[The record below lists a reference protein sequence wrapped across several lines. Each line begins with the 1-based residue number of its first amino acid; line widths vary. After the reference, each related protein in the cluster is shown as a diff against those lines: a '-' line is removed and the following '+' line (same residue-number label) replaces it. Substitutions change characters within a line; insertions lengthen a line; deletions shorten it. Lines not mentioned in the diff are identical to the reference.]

1 MINQN
6 SEILNKLFFTE
17 LQMLVEKYNNIDEV
31 TKKQIESI
39 VTSLRDEELQSYL
52 MRNMDKLLDILK
64 VIFLLI
70 ISFLNLALYRTLS
83 YVPQLLLPQYLYL
96 MMKSLILPIRFYH
109 EIFSILLNTK
119 NNSKRNSI
127 QLKVEIVF
135 QTYYILYYT
144 TLSHKA
150 RNKTCQ

>member
-64 VIFLLI
+64 C
-70 ISFLNLALYRTLS
+70 TG
-83 YVPQLLLPQYLYL
+83 
-96 MMKSLILPIRFYH
+96 
-109 EIFSILLNTK
+109 EIDE
-119 NNSKRNSI
+119 
-127 QLKVEIVF
+127 EIV
-135 QTYYILYYT
+135 
-144 TLSHKA
+144 
-150 RNKTCQ
+150 

>member
-52 MRNMDKLLDILK
+52 M
-64 VIFLLI
+64 
-70 ISFLNLALYRTLS
+70 
-83 YVPQLLLPQYLYL
+83 
-96 MMKSLILPIRFYH
+96 MK
-109 EIFSILLNTK
+109 
-119 NNSKRNSI
+119 
-127 QLKVEIVF
+127 
-135 QTYYILYYT
+135 
-144 TLSHKA
+144 
-150 RNKTCQ
+150 